1 MDTAD
6 TQEWS
11 GHVIVCGMQGLGVR
25 VVELLQLAGIR
36 VVVVGSQGEDHHLR
50 TLKALDVPRIF
61 GSPRNPQRL
70 REAGLAGAA
79 AVVCVEDDDLKCL
92 ESGLLVQELAPD
104 VRVIVRQS
112 NPAVG
117 RAVTSVITHG
127 LVVNPAEL
135 AAPTFVE
142 SVLDERMHRMPIGR
156 RGYAV
161 REIEVTSAGNL
172 QDLFDDL
179 APILVTRTDGTQ
191 VICPS
196 RDLDVEPGDHVA
208 LVGREDELID
218 LRDMPA
224 NRLGTPA
231 TAARPGRHPLRTLAR
246 NLAYGANSGLKW
258 TVIAL
263 AVLGA
268 AFTALLAVGFIDSA
282 SDDMNL
288 LDALYF
294 SVETIATVG
303 YGDFALDTQPA
314 YLRVAAIVV
323 MISATVLLA
332 IFYAFVTEFLVS
344 RRIAATFGLA
354 RVTGMAGHIIVVG
367 LGSLGL
373 AVVEQL
379 VAMRQQVVV
388 IERNANNR
396 HIGRARALGV
406 PVIAQD
412 ATQEDTLN
420 AANISEARGVAIL
433 TSDEYANI
441 ETGLAVRDALGERA
455 PHVPEVMRVFDRRL
469 GTMLEQRLHFHHV
482 RSVSAVS
489 APWFVAAALGLDV
502 IATFTV
508 DQEPF
513 IAGRLTVRSDGGLD
527 GASMFDLPARARVVT
542 LVQEEGVEH
551 LPRSKTVLQA
561 GDDVYIVGPPED
573 ILVLLM
579 RNRRTVAA

>member
-1 MDTAD
+1 MDTTETRD
-6 TQEWS
+6 WS

-25 VVELLQLAGIR
+25 VVELLQSAGIR
-36 VVVVGSQGEDHHLR
+36 VVVVGSHGEDHHLR

-61 GSPRNPQRL
+61 GSPRNPERL
-70 REAGLAGAA
+70 REAGLQGALS
-79 AVVCVEDDDLKCL
+79 VVCVEDDDLKCL
-92 ESGLLVQELAPD
+92 ESALLVQELAPD
-104 VRVIVRQS
+104 LRVIVRQS

-117 RAVTSVITHG
+117 RAVTSVINRG

-161 REIEVTSAGNL
+161 REVEVTAAGPL
-172 QDLFDDL
+172 QDLFSDL
-179 APILVTRTDGTQ
+179 APILVTRADGTQ
-191 VICPS
+191 IVCPS
-196 RDLDVEPGDHVA
+196 REMDIEAGDHVA
-208 LVGREDELID
+208 LVGREDVLTN
-218 LRDMPA
+218 LASVPA
-224 NRLGTPA
+224 RGLGRPA
-231 TAARPGRHPLRTLAR
+231 TAPRPARHPLQSLGR

-258 TVIAL
+258 TALAL
-263 AVLGA
+263 AVLGV
-268 AFTALLAVGFIDSA
+268 AFTALLAVGFVDSA
-282 SDDMNL
+282 TDNMDL

-303 YGDFALDTQPA
+303 YGDFPLDVQPA
-314 YLRVAAIVV
+314 YLRIAAIVV
-323 MISATVLLA
+323 MILATVLLA
-332 IFYAFVTEFLVS
+332 LFYAFVTEFLVS
-344 RRIAATFGLA
+344 RRIASTFGLA
-354 RVTGMAGHIIVVG
+354 RVTGMSGHIVVVG

-379 VAMRQQVVV
+379 VGMRQQVVV
-388 IERNANNR
+388 VERNPNNR

-420 AANISEARGVAIL
+420 AANISQARGVAIL

-441 ETGLAVRDALGERA
+441 ETGLAVRDALGDRA
-455 PHVPEVMRVFDRRL
+455 EAVPEVMRVFDRRL

-482 RSVSAVS
+482 RSVSSVS
-489 APWFVAAALGLDV
+489 APWFVAAAAGLDV

-513 IAGRLTVRSDGGLD
+513 IAGRLTVRTDGGLD
-527 GASMFDLPARARVVT
+527 GASMYDLPARARVIT

-551 LPRSKTVLQA
+551 LPESKTVLQA

-573 ILVLLM
+573 ILGLLM
-579 RNRRTVAA
+579 RNRRVVAA